1 METIST
7 EELIRETGRTYRT
20 IKRHLAAAGVAP
32 VGRDGRR
39 VLFGASAA
47 RAALLARIAG
57 AGNDED
63 AEGERQHH
71 RAIREHYAALTA
83 KAEYETLIDGLIP
96 RDDVEACLLFVEGA
110 IGSLLGA
117 FPGQNAPALCAETD
131 IHEIHAMLTEA
142 CRAVLDDIGLAIE
155 RQKKPSPR
163 ASGYMVAT

>member
-1 METIST
+1 METATI
-7 EELIRETGRTYRT
+7 EDLIRETGRTYRT
-20 IKRHLAAAGVAP
+20 IKRHLAAAGVES
-32 VGRDGRR
+32 VGRAGQRI
-39 VLFGASAA
+39 LYEAPAA
-47 RAALLARIAG
+47 RAALPARIAG

-63 AEGERQHH
+63 ADGEFQRN

-110 IGSLLGA
+110 MRSLLGA

>member
-1 METIST
+1 METATI
-7 EELIRETGRTYRT
+7 EDLIRETGRTYRT
-20 IKRHLAAAGVAP
+20 IKRHLAAAGVES
-32 VGRDGRR
+32 VGRAGQRI
-39 VLFGASAA
+39 LYEASAA